1 MGYNLLIWLGSVVL
15 VGITFLDWN
24 EVEALGF
31 GVVALVPCESRT
43 VGSTEESWAWLT
55 TGWEIDGAWCDEWF
69 PAGMALEIGL
79 SRDAAAEWD
88 VERSGFGAW
97 VIVGGALGSDGSRK
111 KKNEGSRLGR
121 NPMTSTTSGKG
132 KQMERGFVRSS
143 GFGGAGKL
151 GTRRDCG

>member
-1 MGYNLLIWLGSVVL
+1 VVL

-97 VIVGGALGSDGSRK
+97 VIVGGALGSVGSHAKEGGGSLSGAWIVDGFHVSADA
-111 KKNEGSRLGR
+111 NFVGALV
-121 NPMTSTTSGKG
+121 
-132 KQMERGFVRSS
+132 GFVCNELEGVLEVSE
-143 GFGGAGKL
+143 
-151 GTRRDCG
+151 CEV